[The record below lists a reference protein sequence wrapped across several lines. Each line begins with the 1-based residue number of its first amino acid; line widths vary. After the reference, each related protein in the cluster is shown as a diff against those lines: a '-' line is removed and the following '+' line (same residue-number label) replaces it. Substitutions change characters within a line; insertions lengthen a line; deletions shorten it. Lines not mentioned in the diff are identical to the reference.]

1 MGDPNSL
8 EQGRKRMKS
17 ITTKVL
23 IAVALGAY
31 ALSSGSS
38 KVEGQNT
45 GSKQEASQQETVS
58 KLRKAAEQ
66 GDAEA
71 QYNLGVR
78 YANGEGV
85 PEDYKEAVKWFRK
98 AAEQGFAAAHEFA
111 YETDL
116 RDFLASNLHVIRPSL
131 TLYQDGDISGVEF
144 PVGERRIDILAVEDE
159 KDFVVIELKVSKGYD
174 RAVGQLL
181 RYMAWIEQ
189 NLAEPGQKVK
199 GMIIARRISD
209 DLRLATS
216 RVSDVEL
223 YEYQMSISLSRVEK

>member
-1 MGDPNSL
+1 L
-8 EQGRKRMKS
+8 
-17 ITTKVL
+17 T
-23 IAVALGAY
+23 
-31 ALSSGSS
+31 
-38 KVEGQNT
+38 
-45 GSKQEASQQETVS
+45 
-58 KLRKAAEQ
+58 AAEQ